1 MAIQLG
7 EFFTERLLFM
17 PQIYSKI
24 IGTGSAL
31 PERSTSNQ
39 ALADELALRN
49 IETSDEWIRTRTG
62 IEKRYLAERGLT
74 TTQLAERAAR
84 SALWDAGV
92 DPSEIDLII
101 VATTTPDM
109 VFPSTACQL
118 QKLLGCAKGAAFDL
132 QAVCAGFIYA
142 LTNAD
147 ALIRTGVYKKAIVV
161 GVDIM
166 SRIVDWDDRS
176 TCVLFGDG
184 AGAVVLEASDEPGI
198 LAARLSADGTLDEKV
213 LGCTGFIN
221 GGEIHGDP
229 FVRMDGQQVFRMAV
243 GSMSES
249 AQAVLKDAGLTVSDI
264 SRYVPHQANLRIMQ
278 KVAQKIGIPEDKMVV
293 TVNRHGNTSAA
304 SVPLALDNAARHNDI
319 QQGDVVLMQAVGA
332 GMAWGSVLVRWTKEI
347 VK

>member
-1 MAIQLG
+1 
-7 EFFTERLLFM
+7 M

-31 PERSTSNQ
+31 PQRATDNQ
-39 ALADELALRN
+39 ALADELALRG
-49 IETSDEWIRTRTG
+49 IQTSDEWIRTRTG

-74 TTQLAERAAR
+74 TTQLAERAAK

-109 VFPSTACQL
+109 IFPSTACQL
-118 QKLLGCAKGAAFDL
+118 QKLLGCPKGAAFDL

-166 SRIVDWDDRS
+166 SRIVDWEDRS

-198 LAARLSADGTLDEKV
+198 LAARLSADGTLDENV
-213 LGCTGFIN
+213 LGCKAFVN
-221 GGEIHGDP
+221 GGEVHGDP
-229 FVRMDGQQVFRMAV
+229 YVRMDGQHVFRMAV
-243 GSMSES
+243 SSMSES
-249 AQAVLKDAGLTVSDI
+249 AKAVLSDAGLNVEDI
-264 SRYVPHQANLRIMQ
+264 DCYVPHQANLRIMQ
-278 KVAQKIGIPEDKMVV
+278 KVAQKIGISESKMVV

-319 QQGDVVLMQAVGA
+319 KKNDIVLMQAVGA
-332 GMAWGSVLVRWTKEI
+332 GMAWGSVLVKWTKESF
-347 VK
+347 

>member
-1 MAIQLG
+1 
-7 EFFTERLLFM
+7 M

-31 PERSTSNQ
+31 PQRATDNQ
-39 ALADELALRN
+39 ALADELGLRG
-49 IETSDEWIRTRTG
+49 IQTSDEWIRTRTG

-74 TTQLAERAAR
+74 TTQLAERASK

-109 VFPSTACQL
+109 IFPSTACQL
-118 QKLLGCAKGAAFDL
+118 QKLLGCSKGGAFDL

-184 AGAVVLEASDEPGI
+184 AGAVILEASNEPGI
-198 LAARLSADGTLDEKV
+198 LAARLSADGTLDENV
-213 LGCTGFIN
+213 LGCKAFIN
-221 GGEIHGDP
+221 GGEVHGDP
-229 FVRMDGQQVFRMAV
+229 YVRMDGQHVFRMAV
-243 GSMSES
+243 SSMSES
-249 AQAVLKDAGLTVSDI
+249 AKAVLSDAGLSVEDI
-264 SRYVPHQANLRIMQ
+264 DCYVPHQANLRIMQ
-278 KVAQKIGIPEDKMVV
+278 KVAQKIGIDENKMVV

-319 QQGDVVLMQAVGA
+319 KKNDIVLMQAVGA
-332 GMAWGSVLVRWTKEI
+332 GMAWGSVLVKWTKENNQ
-347 VK
+347 

>member
-1 MAIQLG
+1 
-7 EFFTERLLFM
+7 M

-31 PERSTSNQ
+31 PEHATTNQ

-49 IETSDEWIRTRTG
+49 IETSDEWIRSRTG

-74 TTQLAERAAR
+74 TTQLAERAAK
-84 SALWDAGV
+84 SALWNAGV

-109 VFPSTACQL
+109 IFPSTACQL

-132 QAVCAGFIYA
+132 QAVCAGFVYA

-147 ALIRTGVYKKAIVV
+147 ALIKTGSYKKAIVV

-198 LAARLSADGTLDEKV
+198 LASHLSADGSLDEKV
-213 LGCTGFIN
+213 LGCDAFIN
-221 GGEIHGDP
+221 GGEVHGDP
-229 FVRMDGQQVFRMAV
+229 YVRMDGQQVFRMAV
-243 GSMSES
+243 GSMSQS
-249 AQAVLKDAGLTVSDI
+249 AQSVLADAGLTVENI
-264 SRYVPHQANLRIMQ
+264 GCYVPHQANLRIMQ
-278 KVAQKIGIPEDKMVV
+278 KVAQKIGIPEEKMVV

-319 QQGDVVLMQAVGA
+319 HKGDVVLMQAVGA
-332 GMAWGSVLVRWTKEI
+332 GMAWGSVLVKWTKENI
-347 VK
+347 

>member
-1 MAIQLG
+1 M
-7 EFFTERLLFM
+7 
-17 PQIYSKI
+17 
-24 IGTGSAL
+24 
-31 PERSTSNQ
+31 
-39 ALADELALRN
+39 
-49 IETSDEWIRTRTG
+49 
-62 IEKRYLAERGLT
+62 
-74 TTQLAERAAR
+74 AERAAR

-109 VFPSTACQL
+109 IFPSTACQL

-147 ALIRTGVYKKAIVV
+147 ALIKTGLYKKAIVV

-184 AGAVVLEASDEPGI
+184 AGAVVLEASNEPGI

-213 LGCTGFIN
+213 LGCNAFVN

-229 FVRMDGQQVFRMAV
+229 FVRMDGQHVFRMAV
-243 GSMSES
+243 SSMSES
-249 AQAVLKDAGLTVSDI
+249 AKAVLEDAGLTVENIDC
-264 SRYVPHQANLRIMQ
+264 YVPHQANLRIMQ
-278 KVAQKIGIPEDKMVV
+278 KVAQKIGIPENKMVV

-304 SVPLALDNAARHNDI
+304 SVPLALDNAARHNEI
-319 QQGDVVLMQAVGA
+319 HQGDVVLMQAVGA
-332 GMAWGSVLVRWTKEI
+332 GMAWGSVLVKWTKETN
-347 VK
+347 

>member
-1 MAIQLG
+1 MSIA
-7 EFFTERLLFM
+7 
-17 PQIYSKI
+17 
-24 IGTGSAL
+24 
-31 PERSTSNQ
+31 
-39 ALADELALRN
+39 
-49 IETSDEWIRTRTG
+49 
-62 IEKRYLAERGLT
+62 
-74 TTQLAERAAR
+74 
-84 SALWDAGV
+84 
-92 DPSEIDLII
+92 
-101 VATTTPDM
+101 
-109 VFPSTACQL
+109 
-118 QKLLGCAKGAAFDL
+118 LLGCAKGAAFDL
-132 QAVCAGFIYA
+132 QAVCAGFVYA

-213 LGCTGFIN
+213 LGCNAFVN
-221 GGEIHGDP
+221 GGEINGDP

-249 AQAVLKDAGLTVSDI
+249 AQAVLKDAGLTVDDI

-278 KVAQKIGIPEDKMVV
+278 KVAQKIGISEDKMVV

-304 SVPLALDNAARHNDI
+304 SVPLALDNAARHNEI
-319 QQGDVVLMQAVGA
+319 QKGDVVLMQAVGA
-332 GMAWGSVLVRWTKEI
+332 GMAWGSVLVKWTKENI
-347 VK
+347 S

>member
-1 MAIQLG
+1 
-7 EFFTERLLFM
+7 M

-109 VFPSTACQL
+109 VFPSTACRL

-184 AGAVVLEASDEPGI
+184 AGAVVLDASDEPGI

-213 LGCTGFIN
+213 LGCTGFLD
-221 GGEIHGDP
+221 GGEVHGDP

-249 AQAVLKDAGLTVSDI
+249 AQAVLADAGLNVEAVD
-264 SRYVPHQANLRIMQ
+264 RYVPHQANLRIIQ
-278 KVAQKIGIPEDKMVV
+278 SGAERLGFPLEKILV
-293 TVNRHGNTSAA
+293 TVDKHANTSGA
-304 SVPLALDNAARHNDI
+304 SGVLALSYAFDNNIIKKGQLVLYPAFGSGLTWGAALIR
-319 QQGDVVLMQAVGA
+319 V
-332 GMAWGSVLVRWTKEI
+332 
-347 VK
+347 